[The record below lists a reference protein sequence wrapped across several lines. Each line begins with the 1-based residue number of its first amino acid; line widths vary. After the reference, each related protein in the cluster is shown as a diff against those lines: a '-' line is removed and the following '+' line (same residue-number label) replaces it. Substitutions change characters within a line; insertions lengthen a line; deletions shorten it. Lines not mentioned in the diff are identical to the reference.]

1 MENVAKKKRKRN
13 TTVKNAKPKRRRRSN
28 AHLKKKS
35 VENALLYKLPNLES
49 KTKTKMGTRVILFHN
64 SVFTD
69 CICGNKSLFF
79 RKKK

>member
-1 MENVAKKKRKRN
+1 VENVAKKKRKRN
-13 TTVKNAKPKRRRRSN
+13 TTVKNAKPKRRKRRSN

-35 VENALLYKLPNLES
+35 VENVLLYKLPNLES
-49 KTKTKMGTRVILFHN
+49 KTKKGTRVILFHN